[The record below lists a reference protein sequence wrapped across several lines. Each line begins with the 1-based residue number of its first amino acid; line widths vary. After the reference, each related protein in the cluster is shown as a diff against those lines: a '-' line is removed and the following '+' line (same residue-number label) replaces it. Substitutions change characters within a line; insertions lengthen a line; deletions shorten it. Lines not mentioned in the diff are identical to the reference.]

1 MKKTMGVIWGSF
13 FSPVKNLNKK
23 PWERP
28 VLKGPYSSWQTE
40 SIAVQGVSSQ
50 MVKQF
55 ITLQRSCCCH
65 EITGMKSVTF
75 DV

>member
-28 VLKGPYSSWQTE
+28 VLKGPYSS
-40 SIAVQGVSSQ
+40 
-50 MVKQF
+50 
-55 ITLQRSCCCH
+55 
-65 EITGMKSVTF
+65 
-75 DV
+75 